1 MTLAEVYADLLRR
14 GVRLFSGS
22 YAFDCGADAV
32 AVKLG
37 DAWGVFLDDRRI
49 LTTAEEKVAV
59 THEWAHIVTNA
70 TYGLD
75 APPALKQMA
84 EMIAD
89 RRQIEAVLPW
99 RTLSRDL
106 RRGMQAWEIAEDEGV
121 TEELVRQA
129 LTYYTEKRGKTA

>member
-1 MTLAEVYADLLRR
+1 MTLTEIYADLIKR
-14 GVRLFSGS
+14 GVRCFSGA
-22 YAFDCGADAV
+22 YGFDCKADAV
-32 AVKLG
+32 AIKLG
-37 DAWGVFLDDRRI
+37 DSWGVFLDERRTH
-49 LTTAEEKVAV
+49 TTAEEKVAV

-75 APPALKQMA
+75 APPALRQMA

-106 RRGMQAWEIAEDEGV
+106 RRGMQPWEIAEDEGV

-129 LTYYTEKRGKTA
+129 LDYYTQKRGKTA

>member
-1 MTLAEVYADLLRR
+1 MTLTEIYADLIKR
-14 GVRLFSGS
+14 GVRCFSGA
-22 YAFDCGADAV
+22 YGFDCKADAV
-32 AVKLG
+32 AIKLG
-37 DAWGVFLDDRRI
+37 DSWGVFLDERRI
-49 LTTAEEKVAV
+49 HTTAEEKVAV

-75 APPALKQMA
+75 APPALRQMA

-106 RRGMQAWEIAEDEGV
+106 RRGMQPWEIAEDEGV

-129 LTYYTEKRGKTA
+129 LDYYTQKRGKTA